1 MTEVYPEPPGYAAMP
16 GFVKARPENNDYYVE
31 QFADDPWYPA
41 IYSAHSNIA
50 DVVPNYNISQIKSKF
65 GGLRFY
71 YGLPLEED
79 IDWNNVP
86 KYITDK
92 KDRMEALR
100 DWCDARVSYAEAW
113 VDGYEARVREE

>member
-1 MTEVYPEPPGYAAMP
+1 MPAPFEETGGYHAAP
-16 GFVKARPENNDYYVE
+16 GFVKSRPENNDYYVD

-71 YGLPLEED
+71 YSLPAEEEINWD
-79 IDWNNVP
+79 MVP

-92 KDRMEALR
+92 GDRMDALR
-100 DWCDARVSYAEAW
+100 VWCDARVAYAEAW
-113 VDGYEARVREE
+113 VDGYEAAQSEK